1 VEGLGHEIGL
11 TFERTDVNEGGEL
24 GGRYPLDSRSKGLL

>member
-1 VEGLGHEIGL
+1 VEGLGHEMGL

-24 GGRYPLDSRSKGLL
+24 GGVTR